1 MEEEGRV
8 REAEEVGRLGR
19 WRRRG
24 GLGRQCCHSVG
35 FYPNCLDF

>member
-8 REAEEVGRLGR
+8 REAEEVVRLGR

-24 GLGRQCCHSVG
+24 GLERQRRWAG
-35 FYPNCLDF
+35 